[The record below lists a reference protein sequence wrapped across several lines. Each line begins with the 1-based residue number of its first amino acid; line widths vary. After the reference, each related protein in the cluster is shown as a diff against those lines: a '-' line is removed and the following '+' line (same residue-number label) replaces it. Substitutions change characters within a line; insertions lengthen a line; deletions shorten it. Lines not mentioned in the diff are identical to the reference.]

1 MFTISSFT
9 PYNTSRAVAVRRRLR
24 PHPVT
29 VPKRRTPSILQV
41 SRYYFITYQALN
53 YETLQTELL
62 NHFGNRQTIS
72 LQKISPSKHFV
83 TKPDDHVSP
92 ACQATQAYVL
102 KMRRHPLC
110 EKGVLSEG
118 IWHYSSVK
126 ITSSIPNRRDSAKI
140 NGGAT
145 GRRLWRSHR
154 WWCKSHL
161 QSFHLAITYK
171 IQSTL
176 HAHSELPIYSQN
188 TPYFD
193 WFNHTKR
200 RNNKTKPTP
209 ARTTK
214 KYIAHSKSMALKNK
228 NDLVIFSSIH
238 QTSPGPT

>member
-171 IQSTL
+171 YNQHSMHTQSYLYIPKTHHIL
-176 HAHSELPIYSQN
+176 TDLII
-188 TPYFD
+188 
-193 WFNHTKR
+193 
-200 RNNKTKPTP
+200 RNDATTKPSP
-209 ARTTK
+209 LQQGQQ
-214 KYIAHSKSMALKNK
+214 KS
-228 NDLVIFSSIH
+228 
-238 QTSPGPT
+238 T